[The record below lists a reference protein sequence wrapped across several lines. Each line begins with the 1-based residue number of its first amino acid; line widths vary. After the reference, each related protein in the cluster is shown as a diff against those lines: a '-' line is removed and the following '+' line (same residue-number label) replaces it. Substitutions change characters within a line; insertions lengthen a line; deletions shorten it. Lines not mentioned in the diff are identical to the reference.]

1 MLERTSK
8 ESTAG
13 LSRVG
18 FLGDLFLL
26 AAALGLG
33 FIDLGPM
40 LRPGAEGS
48 GTPARPRPQGRPS
61 INPPLGSVKR
71 RG

>member
-1 MLERTSK
+1 M
-8 ESTAG
+8 
-13 LSRVG
+13 SRGG

-33 FIDLGPM
+33 FLDLGP
-40 LRPGAEGS
+40 LLKRSADGPG
-48 GTPARPRPQGRPS
+48 PAVPPRPQGRPS
-61 INPPLGSVKR
+61 ITPPLGSVKR